1 MNKVFTYAILESLD
15 QSKKFIIDCVSSVN
29 FKVDNDNIGIIG
41 EITFPK
47 NMKVFDYVRDRTK
60 LENNI
65 KSPLYGDVLP
75 GYITTDGIN
84 YFVPDGFDKN
94 VTGSIGKKIKL
105 DETNEFETTE
115 LQQYIYTEI
124 GSTNNNFPFVPVT
137 LQKTRPETANL
148 FTFFQIGD
156 LITIKMGYLPDL
168 ETHKFYIT
176 GIKSSAESIVLELE
190 NWTFMM
196 KKIPVKFSTPKDM
209 NIKEFIEK
217 YVIYFIVSKSYINKV
232 VINDYDYIT
241 NPLNVI
247 GRLRVKP
254 GSFFEV
260 LKILK
265 ELYNFYWVEDSKT
278 NTLTLNFGYGFVIR
292 KNANKQNFISNIK
305 AMTFTTDNNIF
316 TKILQNLNPQDY
328 KIVVRATS
336 LYEEARDPRRKLT
349 KNDKNLICEA
359 IYGDLEALSGNGTM
373 LNIRRTN
380 LNQRGINE
388 YAKNYYTKMKF
399 LRGNN
404 NISIKPLFNEE
415 LRIYDLFYIV
425 DRKDTSNNA
434 YYMIKSMTRQI
445 SLSGGYEI
453 NIELSL
459 PLRTGKEVDEIIK
472 NLRMQ

>member
-1 MNKVFTYAILESLD
+1 
-15 QSKKFIIDCVSSVN
+15 
-29 FKVDNDNIGIIG
+29 
-41 EITFPK
+41 
-47 NMKVFDYVRDRTK
+47 MKVFDYVRDRTK